1 MVPLINSVYL
11 KQHAMKIYTLSLNSH
26 TPLHISV
33 KQILGYVALLACPSV
48 NNIQHRNYTLCVCVC
63 AAEAAIL

>member
-1 MVPLINSVYL
+1 MLPLIHSFYL
-11 KQHAMKIYTLSLNSH
+11 KRRAMKIYTLSLNSH

-33 KQILGYVALLACPSV
+33 KQILGSVALLACPSV
-48 NNIQHRNYTLCVCVC
+48 NITQHRNYTLCVCVC